1 LKLVTGQQIEDLIIE
16 VEAGSLQKIEYIPVI
31 QSHGSIGL
39 GALIPGGFRDAN
51 VSLDPDCALVKGE
64 LHGFLFAL
72 GFIGGKR
79 KKKQLNAVG
88 HNCP

>member
-39 GALIPGGFRDAN
+39 GALIPGGIRDAN

-72 GFIGGKR
+72 GYSLEEKG
-79 KKKQLNAVG
+79 KKQLNAVG